1 MVIRCD
7 GRDTVSKRA
16 RARHDVST
24 VTITCA
30 RDGRAHHVP
39 DVQIAGPQADGAGRY
54 VAVCGHVVTAAA
66 MVEPEGAPCPRCAA
80 F

>member
-1 MVIRCD
+1 M
-7 GRDTVSKRA
+7 DTVSKRA
-16 RARHDVST
+16 RARRDVST

-39 DVQIAGPQADGAGRY
+39 AHRDVAPCTVGLRSGDLDVR
-54 VAVCGHVVTAAA
+54 HVVTAAA
-66 MVEPEGAPCPRCAA
+66 MVEPEGAPCPLCAA

>member
-1 MVIRCD
+1 M
-7 GRDTVSKRA
+7 SKNA
-16 RARHDVST
+16 RPSPSRREVPT
-24 VTITCA
+24 VTITCI

-39 DVQIAGPQADGAGRY
+39 DAQIAGPQADGAGRY

-66 MVEPEGAPCPRCAA
+66 MVEPEGAPCPLCAA